1 MYASIFLEKVI
12 KYEQKQWVSYHE
24 YRLNGYYYFIY
35 LQPISQSIHVKMNH
49 FHYHWER
56 VLKQDISRSRST
68 VDFNSYGLV
77 QTLKED
83 HSQNDHVRRY
93 RRVCREALKSDA
105 KYFVCEK
112 CHRELILAEDDRN
125 YIEHSR
131 LHYWSNYITLATI
144 LDISRMSY
152 RYWLFKGPLSIVL
165 NWERP

>member
-1 MYASIFLEKVI
+1 MSFLTNTKSLVIIILSIR
-12 KYEQKQWVSYHE
+12 KQVTNQ
-24 YRLNGYYYFIY
+24 L
-35 LQPISQSIHVKMNH
+35 IHVKMNH
-49 FHYHWER
+49 FHHHWKR
-56 VLKQDISRSRST
+56 VLKEDERHSWST
-68 VDFNSYGLV
+68 VGSNSYSLV

-93 RRVCREALKSDA
+93 CRVCREALKSDA

-131 LHYWSNYITLATI
+131 LHYWCNYITLATI

-152 RYWLFKGPLSIVL
+152 CYWLFMGPLLIVL

>member
-1 MYASIFLEKVI
+1 MFLTNTGSLVIIILSIWNQLTNQSI
-12 KYEQKQWVSYHE
+12 
-24 YRLNGYYYFIY
+24 N
-35 LQPISQSIHVKMNH
+35 QSIHVKMNY
-49 FHYHWER
+49 FHYQWKR
-56 VLKQDISRSRST
+56 VLKQETRRSWST
-68 VDFNSYGLV
+68 VDSKSYSLV

-93 RRVCREALKSDA
+93 CRVCREALKSDA

-131 LHYWSNYITLATI
+131 LHYWSNYIKLATI
-144 LDISRMSY
+144 LDIDRMSY
-152 RYWLFKGPLSIVL
+152 RYWLFMGPLSIVL

>member
-1 MYASIFLEKVI
+1 MGVLSRIPTHWLLLF
-12 KYEQKQWVSYHE
+12 
-24 YRLNGYYYFIY
+24 Y
-35 LQPISQSIHVKMNH
+35 LSATNQSINTCQDES
-49 FHYHWER
+49 FHYHWKR

-93 RRVCREALKSDA
+93 CRVCREALKSDA

>member
-1 MYASIFLEKVI
+1 MS
-12 KYEQKQWVSYHE
+12 VSHE
-24 YRLNGYYYFIY
+24 YRLTGYYYLIY
-35 LQPISQSIHVKMNH
+35 LELTNQSIHVKMNH
-49 FHYHWER
+49 FHYQWKR
-56 VLKQDISRSRST
+56 VLKQETRRSWST
-68 VDFNSYGLV
+68 VDSDSYSLV

-93 RRVCREALKSDA
+93 CRVCREALKSDA

-144 LDISRMSY
+144 LDIGRMSY
-152 RYWLFKGPLSIVL
+152 RYWLFMGPLSIVL
-165 NWERP
+165 NWERPLGGWTLPASCPSS